1 MRIGI
6 RLGLGFA
13 AMGLFMALVGGAGF
27 ASMRGLQTAVDNIV
41 DVHNRKLA
49 LSHTMA
55 EAVHVEARVMRTLIL
70 LSDAEKRRAEEPK
83 IVGARKSYNQA
94 KTEWTS
100 LSFSPEEAKISESVK
115 AAAARGLQVN
125 DQIIALAHA
134 EDDQAA
140 LALLMREGIPAGA
153 AWQQAIA
160 ANVAFQSSANQ
171 AASAEARHTFT
182 RGLMVI
188 ATASL
193 LAIAFAGLAGW
204 ALTGSITRPI
214 HHVRDCALR
223 MAGGD
228 LTQPVERRQTF
239 KGRDEAS
246 ELMQA
251 MQTMQDSLSDMVR
264 AVHANASGVASAAQQ
279 IASGNADLSQ
289 RTEQQ
294 AASLEETAAT
304 MDQLT
309 ATVRGNADSTVQAV
323 ELASGA
329 GTVASRG
336 GDVMQQVVHTMRE
349 IDSGSKQIADIIG
362 VIDSIAFQ
370 TNILA
375 LNAAV
380 EAARAG
386 EQGRGFAVVAAEV
399 RNLAQRSASAARE
412 IKSLIHRS
420 VERVGA
426 GADLVNHAGTTMAEI
441 VTSVGRVNQL
451 MAEIR
456 TATDEQTNGIAQV
469 SVAVNHMDQVTQQ
482 NSALVEQ
489 SAAAAESLNQQAQQ
503 LMAQVSRFRLAA

>member
-1 MRIGI
+1 
-6 RLGLGFA
+6 
-13 AMGLFMALVGGAGF
+13 
-27 ASMRGLQTAVDNIV
+27 
-41 DVHNRKLA
+41 
-49 LSHTMA
+49 
-55 EAVHVEARVMRTLIL
+55 
-70 LSDAEKRRAEEPK
+70 
-83 IVGARKSYNQA
+83 
-94 KTEWTS
+94 
-100 LSFSPEEAKISESVK
+100 
-115 AAAARGLQVN
+115 
-125 DQIIALAHA
+125 
-134 EDDQAA
+134 
-140 LALLMREGIPAGA
+140 
-153 AWQQAIA
+153 
-160 ANVAFQSSANQ
+160 
-171 AASAEARHTFT
+171 
-182 RGLMVI
+182 MVI

-329 GTVASRG
+329 GKVATRG

-399 RNLAQRSASAARE
+399 RNLAQRSAGAARE
-412 IKSLIHRS
+412 IKSLIQRS